1 VQSHTRNIE
10 ASVEVFSFPSIIA
23 LGFQEDQS
31 ERRAIQRCKIK
42 KKTIPSDY
50 ISILLEKLTFLQ
62 AFELHDTNPYHD

>member
-1 VQSHTRNIE
+1 FQSNETVQSHTRNIE

-42 KKTIPSDY
+42 KNDSFRLYKY
-50 ISILLEKLTFLQ
+50 IIGETYFSSSI
-62 AFELHDTNPYHD
+62 